1 MAFDIEMIKKV
12 YERMPE
18 RVDSARSIVGRPLT
32 LAEKSFM
39 LTSGKRRQ
47 QKLLLVEKIMW
58 ILLPT
63 ASPVR
68 TLPLKWRSYSSCT
81 QESPR

>member
-18 RVDSARSIVGRPLT
+18 RVDRARSIVGRPLT
-32 LAEKSFM
+32 P
-39 LTSGKRRQ
+39 GRRRQ

-68 TLPLKWRSYSSCT
+68 TLPLKWRSYNSCT